1 MLYRLSLFTLF
12 IVLSSLLTCYARG
25 EEKLNLQHIGHH
37 GNHGEYYP
45 PADMPEVYYD
55 TDDQEIILVADG
67 YADYY
72 DVDIISLSTMTAII
86 STQVD
91 GYGDSIDVSLLPDDN
106 YKIVITSSNNNVY
119 EGQFTNY

>member
-1 MLYRLSLFTLF
+1 MKGYCLIFLCLFGFVFSVSADDGTAAT
-12 IVLSSLLTCYARG
+12 I
-25 EEKLNLQHIGHH
+25 NLQHQTHD
-37 GNHGEYYP
+37 NHNEYYP
-45 PADMPEVYYD
+45 PADIPEAYYD